1 MFIINPYLR
10 FALMFL
16 GIVGGIALWSA
27 YGFWYGFFFLLTGV
41 VLLIGYLLFGTVASA
56 AKALQVQ
63 DFDKAEKLLGLTPS
77 PRLLFKSNRAYYYML
92 HGNIALS
99 RKDMAKGEA
108 FLRQA
113 EAVDIPTANER
124 AMLQLQLAQ
133 IEASRGRMTQANQHL
148 KKAKDAGST
157 LPQVKEQVVMV
168 EKALKQQGQ
177 VKGVQRMGRQG
188 HQMMSRG
195 GKRRRP
201 KMR

>member
-10 FALMFL
+10 FALIFL

-27 YGFWYGFFFLLTGV
+27 FGFWYGFFFLLTGV
-41 VLLIGYLLFGTVASA
+41 ILLIGYFLFGTVASA
-56 AKALQVQ
+56 AKALQIQ
-63 DFDKAEKLLGLTPS
+63 DFAKAEQLLGLTLS
-77 PRLLFKSNRAYYYML
+77 PRLLFKANRAYYYML

-99 RKDMAKGEA
+99 RKDIAKGEA

-113 EAVDIPTANER
+113 EAINIPTSNEQ

-188 HQMMSRG
+188 HQMMGRG